1 MEIIGRDPAGTWLLI
16 RAIGGDNPCWIKAS
30 LMDPRGDVMNVPYVD
45 PDIILPESKYYGA
58 LTGVYAT
65 RRGNEVIV
73 SWNALFTKA
82 GDEIKLEASQMFY
95 VIEAWVCIQ
104 GNVTFTV
111 IGSNITLANI
121 SDEPGCSEPSHG
133 RVYGAE
139 KHGYTPWVEIP
150 WP

>member
-1 MEIIGRDPAGTWLLI
+1 
-16 RAIGGDNPCWIKAS
+16 
-30 LMDPRGDVMNVPYVD
+30 
-45 PDIILPESKYYGA
+45 
-58 LTGVYAT
+58 
-65 RRGNEVIV
+65 VIV
-73 SWNALFTKA
+73 SWNALITKA
-82 GDEIKLEASQMFY
+82 GDEIKLEASQMYY

-104 GNVTFTV
+104 GTLTFTV

-121 SDEPGCSEPSHG
+121 SDEPGCTEPSHA